1 MFGLKAAWLWR
12 SPILLGVWGLISP
25 IDSLD
30 ITKDGLFTDDL
41 TDSSFIDFS
50 LPWGDLLLILES
62 VWSNLGDAFDPLS
75 YDIDICLL
83 IRDAL
88 LLDFLLFILDKFKPE
103 TLRLPLL
110 IDFDVF
116 FFPKTDTDG
125 FLDLILLLDFA
136 ASFSWL
142 CRIWMS
148 RFTGFSL
155 RGYDW
160 YLFLLAKVFF
170 LAFLGGA

>member
-1 MFGLKAAWLWR
+1 
-12 SPILLGVWGLISP
+12 
-25 IDSLD
+25 
-30 ITKDGLFTDDL
+30 
-41 TDSSFIDFS
+41 
-50 LPWGDLLLILES
+50 LLLILES
-62 VWSNLGDAFDPLS
+62 VRSNLGEAFDRLS

-136 ASFSWL
+136 ASFS
-142 CRIWMS
+142 
-148 RFTGFSL
+148 
-155 RGYDW
+155 
-160 YLFLLAKVFF
+160 
-170 LAFLGGA
+170 